1 MAQDIVD
8 LRIEAENLASERLIK
23 AAEDV
28 QGLGRTAEKAQ
39 KQVEQLEI
47 TRDSLNSFEQA
58 SNRIDELQTEVAQA
72 ETQYKSLREEVRKSK
87 DVTEDQTTAM
97 NRQKQVVKQ
106 LQGDLRQA
114 EREYRNIDASLRQA
128 GVNTRAFATEQ
139 ERLNTELVQAR
150 GEAEK
155 LNRTYEEQ
163 VVNLRERVAEQRKAA
178 NQAKA
183 ESEAQERLTDKIE
196 EQNRAR
202 REAVESARQ
211 EAAANKELAATITR
225 YERELTRLNEE
236 KAEGNITT
244 GQYIRAEANL
254 RRQMQ
259 LTSSQVTTSRR
270 AIEADVE
277 NKDKASRATD
287 ALTSVTRR
295 LAQAYTVLIA
305 AQTAAQAAIGN
316 VQEYGKLE
324 SAVVNIERTTG
335 LAADQVTN
343 LADQII
349 DLSKN
354 VTPTATSELLRFA
367 EVAGQLGVD
376 STADILNL
384 VAAADQ
390 LGVATNIAGD
400 EAATLLTRILQTT
413 GEGVPSIQNLASSVV
428 QLGNNFA
435 TTESEIVNFT
445 RNIVTATRD
454 INLSS
459 AGAAALG
466 TALSVTGLQA
476 EASRTAIGRLSQTI
490 RRAATEGGNSL
501 EALANITGMTADEIQ
516 DSLGERSEQVILNF
530 VQGLS
535 DLRDEGAVTLDVLRR
550 FGIDGQE
557 AAQVFGGLASQVD
570 TLRDAINQSNE
581 AYAAGNAQ
589 VIEAAR
595 AYATQE
601 SAVGRLSNTFTA
613 LRANIGEA
621 FSDETD
627 VLVRRLTDNLNGS
640 EQALI
645 DIFEIIPDVV
655 SGFDDLLG
663 VVDNLANVFGSD
675 LGNAFDGVVEG
686 FTIFANA
693 LTSGFNTL
701 ILLAQS
707 TQLAFAEFGASV
719 AEYFGAEPNTELL
732 DTLRER
738 VQATKESILRDSDD
752 IGQSLDRLA
761 GTSSRRYEDL
771 IEATDRYKDA
781 ITTLTQEQQNQL
793 QQILD
798 QNRYIPENEQAYQ
811 DLTAALVR
819 ANRQKEIEAELT
831 ERNRVL
837 AEQAREAAQKEADA
851 KEQIAVALGFKNA
864 ETREEIDLSVELS
877 ARITELNEQYR
888 QGKIDATELVN
899 QISALNIEYDTQNA
913 KIQSVKANRE
923 QEIQATQSLITEIA
937 SLVQQYRDGEI
948 TLDQYN
954 QRQAELEGQL
964 TRTNAALVSAA
975 QTTGFVTREQANLQV
990 EINKTKQNVIDLTFA
1005 LEQQGL
1011 TEQEIIDTTA
1021 KLRAE
1026 KEKLNALSVEEVR
1039 LNEISN
1045 ASYFQLQ
1052 QQRQQAITDL
1062 QQLQLQY
1069 EAGSITTGEYQERQ
1083 RVLAQTISELNAI
1096 LGQNTEELEANTTAT
1111 KRNADAVQDQGRKV
1125 QQATTYTNLYGQ
1137 ANAYLNEQFNFANQ
1151 SSADLSKRVDELQGK
1166 ISNNN
1171 RVTNIWWREL
1181 AQLNNQGFEREKQLI
1196 NETLLLRRY
1205 TNAVQNGNLSLEQL
1219 NNISRAASANI
1230 RTLGDNQLEPL
1241 RNAIADAKREFQDLN
1256 ESIDDALNDTLDR
1269 LDEVKG
1275 NQEEIVKRRYAE
1287 EKRQYE
1293 ELLRLAQESGD
1304 TAAIRR
1310 ARQALRN
1317 LEEAQRLE
1325 FQQQFSNNNNGNNN
1339 NSNNTSNSSQNNNT
1353 NVQTQTY
1360 RVQLD
1365 LPDGGTT
1372 SVNLADQ
1379 SSVARLLE
1387 ALESLGEVSQQ
1398 GG

>member
-28 QGLGRTAEKAQ
+28 QGLGRTAEQAQ

-47 TRDSLNSFEQA
+47 TRDSLNSFDQA

-72 ETQYKSLREEVRKSK
+72 ETQYKKLREEIRKSK
-87 DVTEDQTTAM
+87 DVTDDQTTAM
-97 NRQKQVVKQ
+97 NRQNQVVKQ
-106 LQGDLRQA
+106 LRGDLRQA
-114 EREYRNIDASLRQA
+114 ESEYRKIDASLRQA
-128 GVNTRAFATEQ
+128 GVNTRAFTVEQ

-150 GEAEK
+150 TQSEK
-155 LNRTYEEQ
+155 LSDTYEKQ
-163 VVNLRERVAEQRKAA
+163 VATLRERVNEQKEAVAQTKKETAEQEK
-178 NQAKA
+178 
-183 ESEAQERLTDKIE
+183 LTDKIE
-196 EQNRAR
+196 EQNRQR
-202 REAVESARQ
+202 KLAVEAARQ
-211 EAAANKELAATITR
+211 EAIANKELEQTIVR
-225 YERELTRLNEE
+225 YERELARLNEE
-236 KAEGNITT
+236 KSEGNITT
-244 GQYIRAEANL
+244 GQYIRSEAAL
-254 RRQMQ
+254 RKQLQ
-259 LTSSQVTTSRR
+259 LTSTQVTTSRR

-277 NKDKASRATD
+277 NKEKSSRATD
-287 ALTSVTRR
+287 ALTTVTRR

-324 SAVVNIERTTG
+324 SAIVNIERTTG
-335 LAADQVTN
+335 LAADQVTG
-343 LADQII
+343 LADEII

-354 VTPTATSELLRFA
+354 VTPTATSELLKFA
-367 EVAGQLGVD
+367 EVAGQLGVNG
-376 STADILNL
+376 TADILNL

-413 GEGVPSIQNLASSVV
+413 GEGVPSIQNLASTVV

-501 EALANITGMTADEIQ
+501 EALANITGMTADQIEEN
-516 DSLGERSEQVILNF
+516 LGERSEQIILAF
-530 VQGLS
+530 VEGLAKM
-535 DLRDEGAVTLDVLRR
+535 RDEGAVTLDVLRR

-570 TLRDAINQSNE
+570 TLRDAINQSND

-595 AYATQE
+595 AFATQE

-627 VLVRRLTDNLNGS
+627 VLIRRMTENINGA
-640 EQALI
+640 EQSLI
-645 DIFEIIPDVV
+645 DLFEIIPDVV
-655 SGFDDLLG
+655 SGFDDL
-663 VVDNLANVFGSD
+663 VDTVENLTSIIGTD
-675 LGNAFDGVVEG
+675 LGGAFDGVIEG
-686 FTIFANA
+686 FTIFGNA
-693 LTSGFNTL
+693 ITAGLNTL
-701 ILLAQS
+701 VLAAQT

-719 AEYFGAEPNTELL
+719 SEYFGGEPNTELL
-732 DTLRER
+732 DTLRAR
-738 VQATKESILRDSDD
+738 VEETKNDILRDSDD
-752 IGQSLDRLA
+752 MAAALDRLA

-771 IEATDRYKDA
+771 IDATERYKGA
-781 ITTLTQEQQNQL
+781 ITSLTDEQQAQL

-819 ANRQKEIEAELT
+819 ANRQKEIEAELN
-831 ERNRVL
+831 ERNREL
-837 AEQAREAAQKEADA
+837 AERAREAAEKEREA
-851 KEQIAVALGFKNA
+851 KEKVAETLGFKNDK
-864 ETREEIDLSVELS
+864 TREEIDLSVELKD
-877 ARITELNEQYR
+877 RIAELNERYR

-899 QISALNIEYDTQNA
+899 QITLLNTQYDEQNA
-913 KIQSVKANRE
+913 KILATKVNRE
-923 QEIQATQSLITEIA
+923 SEIEATKGLITEIA

-948 TLDQYN
+948 TLEQYN
-954 QRQAELEGQL
+954 QRQSELEVQL
-964 TRTNAALVSAA
+964 NRTNAALVSAA
-975 QTTGFVTREQANLQV
+975 QTTSYVTREQANLQV
-990 EINKTKQNVIDLTFA
+990 EINKTQQNVVDLTYA

-1026 KEKLNALSVEEVR
+1026 TEKLNALKEEEVR

-1045 ASYFQLQ
+1045 ASYAQLQ
-1052 QQRQQAITDL
+1052 QQREQAV
-1062 QQLQLQY
+1062 QQLEQLRVQY
-1069 EAGSITTGEYQERQ
+1069 ESGAITTGEYQVRQ
-1083 RVLAQTISELNAI
+1083 KQLSETISELNTI
-1096 LGQNTEELEANTTAT
+1096 LGENTEGLEENTEAVQKNTTAVT
-1111 KRNADAVQDQGRKV
+1111 KQGQAVK
-1125 QQATTYTNLYGQ
+1125 QATDYTNLYGQ
-1137 ANAYLNEQFNFANQ
+1137 AHSYLNQEFDFSNQ
-1151 SSADLSKRVDELQGK
+1151 TTDDLNKRMRTLQGN
-1166 ISNNN
+1166 IVNNN
-1171 RVTNIWWREL
+1171 KVTSIWWREL

-1269 LDEVKG
+1269 LDEISG

-1287 EKRQYE
+1287 EIKQYE
-1293 ELLRLAQESGD
+1293 ELLRLAQASGD
-1304 TAAIRR
+1304 AAAVNR
-1310 ARQALRN
+1310 AQQALRN
-1317 LEEAQRLE
+1317 LRRAQELE
-1325 FQQQFSNNNNGNNN
+1325 FEQEFGN
-1339 NSNNTSNSSQNNNT
+1339 NSNNNTTSNNTTNNT
-1353 NVQTQTY
+1353 TSSNTTPTQTY
-1360 RVQLD
+1360 RVQLE

-1372 SVNLADQ
+1372 SVNVADQ
-1379 SSVARLLE
+1379 ASAASLLE
-1387 ALESLGEVSQQ
+1387 VFESLGEVSQD
-1398 GG
+1398 GA